1 MNLWA
6 SHVLHADLDSFYAS
20 VEVLKDRSLVGKPVI
35 VGGTSTRGVVTSAS
49 YPARAFGVR
58 SGMPTSRARRLC
70 PGGIFIQPDFDSYM
84 SKSKQVREVFNSFSS
99 IVEPVSLDEAFIDV
113 SRARRMWADPPTIA
127 EALRDRVMRETGLVV
142 SVGVAPNRFLAKVAS
157 KRAKPDGI
165 VVVKVGDVEAFL
177 HPLHIGELWG
187 VGEQTVMILERL
199 GLRTV
204 GDVAALARGTLER
217 ALGSLGAHLADLA
230 AGRDDRPIVPNVI
243 RKSLGADETFE
254 QDLVQE
260 LQMAQA
266 LLKLSDRVCTRL
278 RSQGISGRTVTLKVR
293 FGNFTTL
300 TRSRSLPHEI
310 DSAPG
315 IFGVARELLLKLL
328 GDGEPG
334 AKRIRLL
341 GITMSNLSEW
351 PASEQLTFDRAP
363 NWSEAD
369 RAIDRVRFRFGDD
382 AVGFGSLL
390 EDPYNQF

>member
-1 MNLWA
+1 
-6 SHVLHADLDSFYAS
+6 
-20 VEVLKDRSLVGKPVI
+20 
-35 VGGTSTRGVVTSAS
+35 
-49 YPARAFGVR
+49 PARAFGVR

-113 SRARRMWADPPTIA
+113 SRARRMWANPPTIA

-157 KRAKPDGI
+157 RRAKPDGI
-165 VVVKVGDVEAFL
+165 VVVREGDVEAFL
-177 HPLHIGELWG
+177 HPLHVGELWG
-187 VGEQTVMILERL
+187 VGEQTVLILERL

-204 GDVAALARGTLER
+204 GDVAALPRETLER

-293 FGNFTTL
+293 FGNFATL

-310 DSAPG
+310 DSTSG
-315 IFGVARELLLKLL
+315 IFGVARDLLRQVL
-328 GDGEPG
+328 GDREPG
-334 AKRIRLL
+334 TKRIRLL

-363 NWSEAD
+363 NWSQAD